1 MSTATRT
8 SSRHSY
14 SDIQLSSL
22 TSGAQLLVWSA
33 RQWLACAKTQ
43 RCVHEALALPYAQ
56 HNISQ
61 AIMPLDESMTL
72 LALGASRQIELGCL
86 CASVLRE
93 DERTLLAAFRYLQ
106 CNDLEQAM
114 SVVTPLIHG
123 CLKRTFCRTAAA
135 YTEQLQTVNMKLNG
149 TAYLQAVRT
158 EGGAD
163 D

>member
-106 CNDLEQAM
+106 CND
-114 SVVTPLIHG
+114 SG
-123 CLKRTFCRTAAA
+123 DAA
-135 YTEQLQTVNMKLNG
+135 YPWLLETHLLSYRRRLHRATADSKHETERHRLPSSRAN
-149 TAYLQAVRT
+149 RRRSR
-158 EGGAD
+158 
-163 D
+163 